1 MMQIVLI
8 GVGAGAASALLFA
21 SVASGSLLSFLL
33 ANFAQ
38 LPILIAAIGWTH
50 FAGLTAL
57 LVASAGL
64 AVILGGWVG
73 FTFLISIGLPAW
85 WIGYLALLAR
95 PAPGAEPGTMEWYP
109 VGRIVVWTAL
119 AASVVV
125 LISMSRYGLDAAQR
139 AGRAAA
145 RPGSRHAL
153 PRRNGA
159 RGPAAHSRNEGSR
172 AAGRR
177 SCADRAADEGDGAHH
192 RRA

>member
-8 GVGAGAASALLFA
+8 GIGAGAASALLFA

-64 AVILGGWVG
+64 AVVLGGWVA
-73 FTFLISIGLPAW
+73 FAFLIGIGLPAW

-95 PAPGAEPGTMEWYP
+95 PAPGAEPADDR
-109 VGRIVVWTAL
+109 VVSGRPHRRVDRDRGRVRRDRLDVAL
-119 AASVVV
+119 RPRRRA
-125 LISMSRYGLDAAQR
+125 D

-145 RPGSRHAL
+145 RARARACASSPA
-153 PRRNGA
+153 RRRDGA
-159 RGPAAHSRNEGSR
+159 AAHSRTSR
-172 AAGRR
+172 IPSA
-177 SCADRAADEGDGAHH
+177 
-192 RRA
+192 